1 MTFTGF
7 PAEAFDFYVR
17 LGMDNSRPFW
27 QANKSVY
34 DTQVKA
40 PLLAAL
46 EELEAYGPF
55 QIFRPYRDVRFA
67 KDKTPY
73 KENAGAYG
81 EGEGGTG
88 YYLALNAT
96 SLFAGAGYYGFAADQ
111 MERFRTAVDADPTG
125 GDLAAR
131 VAAMEKKGFTVG
143 AISEL
148 KTAPRGYPK
157 DHPRIALLRRKGL
170 AVEDAVVRTAAQR
183 VRPVL
188 LTTVTTILGLL
199 PMVFEINVD
208 FAAGTI
214 TRGSTT
220 SDWWVLLAS
229 AVVYGLAFSTVLT
242 LALTP
247 VMLAAPTV
255 LRRRW
260 FGRKKG
266 GETSLGAKQPASTAA
281 DRPQAAE

>member
-7 PAEAFDFYVR
+7 PTAALDFYDDLEV
-17 LGMDNSRPFW
+17 DNSKTFW
-27 QANKSVY
+27 EAHKATYTEAVAAPMKALTAELAPEFGQAK
-34 DTQVKA
+34 
-40 PLLAAL
+40 
-46 EELEAYGPF
+46 
-55 QIFRPYRDVRFA
+55 IFRPYRDVRFA

-96 SLFAGAGYYGFAADQ
+96 SMFAGAGYYGFAADQ
-111 MERFRTAVDADPTG
+111 MERFRTAVDADGTG

-170 AVEDAVVRTAAQR
+170 FVGKEWPVAKWMHTKAAVGKVRDVWEAARHVTDWLDAHVGPSTLPPEDSWR
-183 VRPVL
+183 
-188 LTTVTTILGLL
+188 
-199 PMVFEINVD
+199 
-208 FAAGTI
+208 
-214 TRGSTT
+214 
-220 SDWWVLLAS
+220 
-229 AVVYGLAFSTVLT
+229 
-242 LALTP
+242 
-247 VMLAAPTV
+247 
-255 LRRRW
+255 
-260 FGRKKG
+260 
-266 GETSLGAKQPASTAA
+266 
-281 DRPQAAE
+281 